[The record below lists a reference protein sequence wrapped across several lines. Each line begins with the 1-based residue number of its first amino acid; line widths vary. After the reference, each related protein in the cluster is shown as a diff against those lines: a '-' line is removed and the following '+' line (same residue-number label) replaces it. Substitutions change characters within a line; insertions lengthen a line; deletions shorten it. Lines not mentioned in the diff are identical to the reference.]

1 MKKTRILFWSLFVFM
16 LVLFSSGACGKE
28 FVKVFFPDG
37 TAITAELAVTDEERQ
52 RGLMYRGKINADQGM
67 LFIFEEESIQSFWMK
82 NMKFSIDIIWLDREK
97 RIIHIERSVPPC
109 SEEPC
114 PTYSSRIPAM
124 YILEIKAGSADK
136 NGEITIT
143 TTAIGTAN
151 ISGTLIERINP
162 KKQSPSSL
170 LTTK

>member
-1 MKKTRILFWSLFVFM
+1 MKKTRILFCSLFVFM
-16 LVLFSSGACGKE
+16 LVLFSSVACGKE

-37 TAITAELAVTDEERQ
+37 TAITAELAITDEERQ
-52 RGLMYRGKINADQGM
+52 RGLMYREKINADQGM

-136 NGEITIT
+136 NKLKLYDRLEFI
-143 TTAIGTAN
+143 
-151 ISGTLIERINP
+151 LPDEFR
-162 KKQSPSSL
+162 
-170 LTTK
+170 